1 MAVTGGHVVPPGGRL
16 DPRRRR
22 RRPGRAAGLHVG
34 VGHRLTTR
42 LTDALL
48 VLSLSSLLAASAEF
62 WFVRFGSRG
71 GREKVKKKNWGVDAA
86 MTTGDSAL
94 EEVLTGGL

>member
-1 MAVTGGHVVPPGGRL
+1 
-16 DPRRRR
+16 
-22 RRPGRAAGLHVG
+22 
-34 VGHRLTTR
+34 
-42 LTDALL
+42 
-48 VLSLSSLLAASAEF
+48 LSSLLAASAEF